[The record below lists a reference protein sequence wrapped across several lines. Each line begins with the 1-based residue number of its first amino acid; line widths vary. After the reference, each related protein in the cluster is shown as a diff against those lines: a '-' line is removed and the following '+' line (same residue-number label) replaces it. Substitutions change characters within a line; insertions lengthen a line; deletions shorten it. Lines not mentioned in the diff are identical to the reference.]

1 MLHMEPKSYKM
12 EIIAELLKS
21 ENHVRG
27 IAKLLNTNH
36 MNISRKLKELSK
48 ENAVDFKVEG
58 KNKTYF
64 LKKTSEARIY
74 ALMAENYKLLR
85 ILSKY
90 SLLRGVIERIQNNGK
105 IKMAVL
111 FGSYAKGIAKHESD
125 IDVYIETQ
133 NREIKQELEQS
144 NSQLSIKIGEFD
156 KVNLLIKKIIKN
168 HVIIKGAEEYYGK
181 VGLFG

>member
-1 MLHMEPKSYKM
+1 MLHMEHKGYKM
-12 EIIAELLKS
+12 EIIAELLKV
-21 ENHVRG
+21 ENHARG

-105 IKMAVL
+105 IKIAVL

-156 KVNLLIKKIIKN
+156 KENLLIKEIIKN